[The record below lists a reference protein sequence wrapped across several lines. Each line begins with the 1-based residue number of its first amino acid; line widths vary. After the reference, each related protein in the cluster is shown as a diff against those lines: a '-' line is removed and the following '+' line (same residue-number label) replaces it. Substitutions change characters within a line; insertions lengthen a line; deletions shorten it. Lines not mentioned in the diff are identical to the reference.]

1 MTEAGGPAERGDGP
15 PALRNPLLRWLN
27 RYILLD
33 ELLARRKRVI
43 PRMTALQW
51 VWYCT
56 VVIGG
61 LRAATWLDDRLADWL
76 HARTAGWPGG
86 FLLRWAAELVLLGSL
101 YAVFSR
107 LLPAKAERAAIRGE
121 WVLMWLLWVASTAA
135 YLVIRLVFG

>member
-1 MTEAGGPAERGDGP
+1 MTDAGGPAERGSTP
-15 PALRNPLLRWLN
+15 PPLRNPLLRWLN
-27 RYILLD
+27 RFILLD
-33 ELLARRKRVI
+33 ELLARRGRMI

-51 VWYCT
+51 VWYCAL
-56 VVIGG
+56 VIGG
-61 LRAATWLDDRLADWL
+61 LQAANWLDGWTAKWL

-107 LLPAKAERAAIRGE
+107 LLPAKAERAAIQGE

-135 YLVIRLVFG
+135 LLTIRLLFG